1 MPEPDPEQ
9 LERILADCGCRG
21 RLSHTEPV
29 AGGDIN
35 AAWHVATDRNEQLFI
50 KLNRAERSEM
60 LAAESEGLAAIAG
73 TGCIRV
79 PEPRGTGVT
88 GGTAWLACEFLNLG
102 PVTSDSETRLGEALA
117 CLHAVTA
124 DRFGWHRDNTIGLT
138 PQSNTPTGDW
148 CTFLRD
154 HRLGHQLRLAAENG
168 HGGRLQALG
177 ERLLNRLP
185 ELLADHDP
193 PAALIHGDLW
203 SGNRAALA
211 DGTPVIFDPACHYAD
226 PESDIAM
233 TELFGAFGP
242 GFYAAY
248 QRHHPLDAGYH
259 TVRRPLYQLYHVL
272 NHLNLF
278 GVAFRG
284 HAESL
289 MDRLLSTQ

>member
-1 MPEPDPEQ
+1 MPEPDPKQ
-9 LERILADCGCRG
+9 FERIIADCGCRG
-21 RLSHTEPV
+21 RLSHTQPV

-35 AAWHVATDRNEQLFI
+35 AAWRVTTDRDEQLFT
-50 KLNRAERSEM
+50 KLNRADRSEM
-60 LAAESEGLAAIAG
+60 LAAEAEGLAAIAG
-73 TGCIRV
+73 SGCIRV

-88 GGTAWLACEFLNLG
+88 GDTAWLACEFLDLG
-102 PVTSDSETRLGEALA
+102 PVTPASETRLGEALA

-138 PQSNTPTGDW
+138 PQPNPPTGDW

-177 ERLLNRLP
+177 EKLLDRLP
-185 ELLADHDP
+185 ELLADHAP
-193 PAALIHGDLW
+193 PASLVHGDLW

-226 PESDIAM
+226 PEADIAM
-233 TELFGAFGP
+233 TELFGAFSP

-248 QRHHPLDAGYH
+248 QHHRPLDSGYR
-259 TVRRPLYQLYHVL
+259 TIRRPLYQLYHVL

-278 GVAFRG
+278 GAGFRG
-284 HAESL
+284 HAEGL
-289 MDRLLSTQ
+289 IDRLLANS